1 MNSVT
6 KFVGLDVHKET
17 IAVAV
22 AKMDRR
28 DPESLGEVPNNL
40 QAIGKLVRKLGPAEQ
55 LFFCYEAGP
64 CGYAIHRHLT
74 KLGAK
79 CIVIAP
85 SLVPKSAGD
94 RVKTDRRDALKLARL
109 LRSGDLEPVWVP
121 DDEQEA
127 FRDLSR
133 AREAAQQDLVRKRN
147 QLVLFLLRLHVQHPE
162 KLNRWTARWKEWL
175 THLKL
180 PQPAHEVVLTE
191 YRHAVHEAEQ
201 RVERLEE
208 KLAEYAKSSPLAPVI
223 GAFQCLRGVG
233 IVTSIAVAVEMGDLT
248 RFPSAKQAMDYVG
261 VVPSE
266 YSSGGKQ
273 HRGSITHAGNAH
285 VRYVLVEAAQ
295 HYRHHPNIGRLLSE
309 RQQNQPEAVKQI
321 AWKAQRRLHDKYQR
335 MVGRGKPQQ
344 VAVVAVA
351 RELVGFIWAIAREI
365 ALSDAKNEAGSSAR
379 AG

>member
-1 MNSVT
+1 MNSIS

-17 IAVAV
+17 ISVAV
-22 AKMDRR
+22 AKVDRR
-28 DPESLGEVPNNL
+28 DPESLGTITNTL
-40 QAIGKLVRKLGPAEQ
+40 QAVSKLVRKLGPAEQ

-64 CGYAIHRHLT
+64 CGYAIYRELT

-79 CIVIAP
+79 CIVVAP
-85 SLVPKSAGD
+85 SLVPKSPGD

-109 LRSGDLEPVWVP
+109 LRSGDLEPIWVP

-127 FRDLSR
+127 LRDLSR

-147 QLVLFLLRLHVQHPE
+147 QLVLFLLRLHIHPPE
-162 KLNRWTARWKEWL
+162 GLNRWTARYEEWL
-175 THLKL
+175 EHLKL
-180 PQPAHEVVLTE
+180 TQSVHQLVFAE

-201 RVERLEE
+201 RVERLEAA
-208 KLAEYAKSSPLAPVI
+208 LAEYSKSGPLAPVI
-223 GAFQCLRGVG
+223 AALQCLRGVG
-233 IVTSIAVAVEMGDLT
+233 VITSIAVAVEMGDLT

-266 YSSGGKQ
+266 YSSGGRQ

-295 HYRHHPNIGRLLSE
+295 HYRHQPNVGRVLAA
-309 RQQNQPEAVKQI
+309 RQQDQPEPVKQI
-321 AWKAQRRLHDKYQR
+321 AWKAQRRLHDKFRR

-344 VAVVAVA
+344 IAVVAVA
-351 RELVGFIWAIAREI
+351 RELVGFIWAIAREV
-365 ALSDAKNEAGSSAR
+365 ALSKTATDSSAR

>member
-6 KFVGLDVHKET
+6 KFVGLDVHKDT
-17 IAVAV
+17 ISVAV

-28 DPESLGEVPNNL
+28 DPESLGTITNSL
-40 QAIGKLVRKLGPAEQ
+40 QALSKLVRKLGPAEE

-64 CGYAIHRHLT
+64 CGYTIYRELT

-85 SLVPKSAGD
+85 SLVPKSPGD

-109 LRSGDLEPVWVP
+109 LRSGDLQPVWVP
-121 DDEQEA
+121 DDDQEA
-127 FRDLSR
+127 LRDLSR

-147 QLVLFLLRLHVQHPE
+147 QLVLFLLRLHIQAPE
-162 KLNRWTARWKEWL
+162 GLNRWTARWKEWL
-175 THLKL
+175 EHLKVN
-180 PQPAHEVVLTE
+180 QPAHQMVLTE
-191 YRHAVHEAEQ
+191 YRHAVLEAEQ
-201 RVERLEE
+201 RVDRLDAA
-208 KLAEYAKSSPLAPVI
+208 LVEYSQSSPLAPVI
-223 GAFQCLRGVG
+223 GALQCLRGVG
-233 IVTSIAVAVEMGDLT
+233 VVTAIAVAVEMGDLT

-273 HRGSITHAGNAH
+273 FRGSITHAGNAH

-295 HYRHHPNIGRLLSE
+295 HYRHEPNVGRVLAA
-309 RQQNQPEAVKQI
+309 RQQDQPEPVKQI
-321 AWKAQRRLHDKYQR
+321 AWKAQRRLHDKFRR

-344 VAVVAVA
+344 IAVVAVA
-351 RELVGFIWAIAREI
+351 RELMGFIWAIGREV
-365 ALSDAKNEAGSSAR
+365 AVPNAASGSSAR